1 MNTGE
6 KMKNVI
12 ETLQEKYNNVAR
24 NDKAKLAK
32 FLKRRRMELGYT
44 LEEVSDGICS
54 TSYLSKIENCQVEV
68 DDNYYHMLF
77 EKLHLEYQSIVEH
90 RMVPIYT
97 EIIKAY
103 LKDDRAF
110 IESKLNGIVGN
121 NAYCDTEIEMLVV
134 IYNLIGGSMEEASTS
149 IRKLE
154 LVKNTLS
161 LDELLFL
168 SFLNVVYDYKTYRFD
183 AVKENI
189 EVLLRSSTTD
199 EVMHLAIIDLALN
212 YYYEAGFKAQFYHLY
227 AEYLNHP
234 LKKIF
239 SRIELIHSLQELV
252 LLGEERDDLDDQFY
266 LLNSITPPELLS
278 IYHYYYGCYLINKK
292 AYEQAF
298 LLMQNEPN
306 TVQNLTVMGISV
318 NRINDFNVSIE
329 YLQILK
335 NQDLTINGPYEEFL
349 DYMRLKLEQYG
360 YSYLH
365 NYLKHQILPHQK
377 RYQCAFLLKEEEH
390 EYQKVAFELGR
401 YKEVVKAFLKI

>member
-1 MNTGE
+1 
-6 KMKNVI
+6 MKNVI

-44 LEEVSDGICS
+44 LEEVSEGICS

-77 EKLHLEYQSIVEH
+77 ERLHLEYQTIVEN
-90 RMVPIYT
+90 RMIPVYP

-110 IESKLNGIVGN
+110 IEAKLNGIVGN
-121 NAYCDTEIEMLVV
+121 NAYCDTEIERLVV
-134 IYNLIGGSMEEASTS
+134 IYSFVSDNLEEASSS

-168 SFLNVVYDYKTYRFD
+168 SFLNVVYDFKQYSFDKVKT
-183 AVKENI
+183 NI
-189 EVLLRSSTTD
+189 EVLLNSSSTD

-212 YYYEAGFKAQFYHLY
+212 YYYEAGLKAQFYHLY
-227 AEYLNHP
+227 QEYIVHP
-234 LKKIF
+234 MKKLF

-252 LLGEERDDLDDQFY
+252 LLGEERSDIDNDF
-266 LLNSITPPELLS
+266 LLLKSITPPELISL
-278 IYHYYYGCYLINKK
+278 YNYYYATYLIYKGS
-292 AYEQAF
+292 YEQAY
-298 LLMQNEPN
+298 LLMENEPH
-306 TVQNLTVMGISV
+306 TKENLAIMGIS
-318 NRINDFNVSIE
+318 INHLNNFHLAGP
-329 YLQILK
+329 YLQLIKELEI
-335 NQDLTINGPYEEFL
+335 TGVGPYEEYL
-349 DYMRLKLEQYG
+349 EYMRLKLEQYG

-365 NYLKHQILPHQK
+365 NNLKHQILPHQK
-377 RYQCAFLLKEEEH
+377 KYQCAFLLKEETY
-390 EYQKVAFELGR
+390 EYHKMSFDLGR
-401 YKEVVKAFLKI
+401 YKEVVKTFLHV